1 MSGQE
6 TTVQALVDG
15 GKATAGPPLGPAL
28 GPTGVNTYAVIQA
41 INEKTKAYMGLKVP
55 VTIKINT
62 DDKTFEIE
70 VGTPPVSALI
80 LKELEI
86 EKGSGTAG
94 TEDTEPIG
102 NLTLSQL
109 IEIAKL
115 KREKLLANSLK
126 AAVKEI
132 LGTAITV
139 GATVEDKHP
148 REIQKEID
156 EGQWNELLAED

>member
-6 TTVQALVDG
+6 TVIQSLVDG
-15 GKATAGPPLGPAL
+15 GKASAGPPLGPAL
-28 GPTGVNTYAVIQA
+28 GPTGVNVYQVIQA
-41 INEKTKAYMGLKVP
+41 INEKTKAYLGLKVP
-55 VTIKINT
+55 VIITINT

-70 VGTPPVSALI
+70 IGTPPVSALI

-86 EKGSGTAG
+86 EKGSGTTG
-94 TEDTEPIG
+94 TEVIG
-102 NLTLSQL
+102 NLTLSQIL
-109 IEIAKL
+109 EIAKL

-126 AAVKEI
+126 AAAKEV

-156 EGQWNELLAED
+156 AGQWDELFTED

>member
-28 GPTGVNTYAVIQA
+28 GPTGVNTYSVIQA

-55 VTIKINT
+55 VTIKINI
-62 DDKTFEIE
+62 DDKSFEIE

-94 TEDTEPIG
+94 TEAIG
-102 NLTLSQL
+102 NLNLSQI

-132 LGTAITV
+132 LGTAITL

-156 EGQWNELLAED
+156 EGQWNELIAED

>member
-41 INEKTKAYMGLKVP
+41 INEETKAYMGLKVP

-62 DDKTFEIE
+62 DDKSFEIE

-94 TEDTEPIG
+94 TEAIG
-102 NLTLSQL
+102 NLNLSQI

-132 LGTAITV
+132 LGTAITL

-156 EGQWNELLAED
+156 EGQWNELIAED

>member
-62 DDKTFEIE
+62 DDKSFEIE

-94 TEDTEPIG
+94 TEAIG
-102 NLTLSQL
+102 NLNLSQI

-132 LGTAITV
+132 LGTAITL

-156 EGQWNELLAED
+156 EGQWNELIAED

>member
-55 VTIKINT
+55 VTIKVNT
-62 DDKTFEIE
+62 DDKSFEIE

-94 TEDTEPIG
+94 TEAIG
-102 NLTLSQL
+102 NLTLSQI